1 MENTVQDNLTK
12 RKPAS
17 LTIKN
22 PRESGNSQGAIEE
35 GNIMGNKHNVNWQ
48 STKPQS
54 DMSIGCMLHFRR
66 DISYNTGIIPALNP
80 TG

>member
-35 GNIMGNKHNVNWQ
+35 GNIMGNKHNVN
-48 STKPQS
+48 
-54 DMSIGCMLHFRR
+54 
-66 DISYNTGIIPALNP
+66 
-80 TG
+80 